1 MYNRP
6 TQKLFRTSLVIIL
19 VGFLMNLAALADVVT
34 IDGIHIN
41 PLQPTN
47 ADLIEMRTYGWIGY
61 AFDIVLLD
69 SESHISGTSI
79 DLDFYFQDS
88 NPGGTRLPVSE
99 EWESTAPIGTLSPD
113 TYYVTS
119 RVWVTEDPIFP
130 HYYRLAD
137 THSISFTVV
146 PEPATLFLFGLPGLA
161 LVMKRRRHFL

>member
-1 MYNRP
+1 MMYNRP
-6 TQKLFRTSLVIIL
+6 TQKLLRTSLVIIL
-19 VGFLMNLAALADVVT
+19 VGFPMNLAALADVVT

-41 PLQPTN
+41 SLQPTD
-47 ADLIEMRTYGWIGY
+47 ADPIEMRTYGWIGY

-99 EWESTAPIGTLSPD
+99 RWESTAPIGTLSPD

-119 RVWVTEDPIFP
+119 RAWVTEDPIFP
-130 HYYRLAD
+130 HYYLK
-137 THSISFTVV
+137 SPNNYF
-146 PEPATLFLFGLPGLA
+146 
-161 LVMKRRRHFL
+161 HFSLTFDD